1 MKLKNEF
8 QLIRNWGEYRGIMDQ
23 GDVKTQY
30 IKLQEE
36 AGELDEAILNEDE
49 DEIIDAIGDCV
60 IVLTNLANLAGHKI
74 EDCINQSYKV
84 IEERDGEM
92 INGTFKKN

>member
-8 QLIRNWGEYRGIMDQ
+8 QLIRNWGEFRGILKH
-23 GDVKTQY
+23 GNIKTQY

-36 AGELDEAILNEDE
+36 SGELANAILENDQ

-60 IVLTNLANLAGHKI
+60 IVLTNLANLAGYKI
-74 EDCINQSYKV
+74 EDCINSSYKV
-84 IEERDGEM
+84 IEKRDGKM
-92 INGTFKKN
+92 MNGTFKKN